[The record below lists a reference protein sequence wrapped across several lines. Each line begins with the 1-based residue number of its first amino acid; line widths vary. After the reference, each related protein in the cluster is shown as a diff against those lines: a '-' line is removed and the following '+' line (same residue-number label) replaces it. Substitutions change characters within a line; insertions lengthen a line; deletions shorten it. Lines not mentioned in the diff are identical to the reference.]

1 MVMPNLIFELA
12 VQKKLPNGTV
22 PIIARLIFRRKKVE
36 RTIIRVTSEQV
47 ALWDPLKK
55 RFKPVATPYLN
66 RIISD
71 YQQKF
76 DKFLSDHYDEI
87 GKLELSD
94 IVKIFDVDKTPEP
107 DALLLLNYLDDYYQ
121 NVLLKQ
127 FEAGSGTPRNFT
139 TAYNI
144 LKGFLV
150 NEKLLK
156 IKLTDFDK
164 AVFVKFHDSMT
175 DRNRLPKPMKP
186 NSAGSFVKKL
196 RPAFNRA
203 VLLKLIP
210 ENPTHGTKIT
220 TKNKQKPRLDIS
232 ELKRIY
238 FLDCSDNYSLN
249 LTKNVF
255 LLCCFTGFSIKD
267 VMGLTKAMLLKRD
280 DGEVLIRKR
289 REKSDEEVL
298 IYLHKYSQDILQ
310 QFSELP
316 EMSGTE
322 RLVPKRVGEFVNRQ
336 LKIIGAKASIP
347 FSLSTNI
354 GRHSHRQLIREAGI
368 RDMATIKKMM
378 GHAPP
383 RDIDSVYD
391 FVTSKDLLQA
401 KNIYER
407 FLKKH
412 LSHD

>member
-12 VQKKLPNGTV
+12 GQKKLPNGTV

-36 RTIIRVTSEQV
+36 RTIIRVTSEQA
-47 ALWDPLKK
+47 ALWDPLKR
-55 RFKPVATPYLN
+55 RFKPIATPYLN

-76 DKFLSDHYDEI
+76 DKFLSDNYTTI

-94 IVKIFDVDKTPEP
+94 IVRIFDVDKAPEP
-107 DALLLLNYLDDYYQ
+107 DGLLLLDYLDDYYQ
-121 NVLLKQ
+121 KVLLKQ

-156 IKLTDFDK
+156 IKLTDFDRTF
-164 AVFVKFHDSMT
+164 FVKFHESMT

-186 NSAGSFVKKL
+186 NSAGSVVKKL

-203 VLLKLIP
+203 VLLKLIT
-210 ENPTHGTKIT
+210 ENPTYGTKIT
-220 TKNKQKPRLDIS
+220 TKNPQKPRLDIS

-238 FLDCSDNYSLN
+238 LLDCSDNYSLN
-249 LTKNVF
+249 LAKNVF

-267 VMGLTKAMLLKRD
+267 VMSLKRSMLLKRD

-289 REKSDEEVL
+289 REKSNEEVL
-298 IYLHKYSQDILQ
+298 IFLHRFSKSILNE
-310 QFSELP
+310 FSELP
-316 EMSGTE
+316 EMSNAEG
-322 RLVPKRVGEFVNRQ
+322 LVPKRVGEFINRQ
-336 LKIIGAKASIP
+336 LKIIGAKANIP
-347 FSLSTNI
+347 FNLSTHI
-354 GRHSHRQLIREAGI
+354 GRHSFRQLIRESGL